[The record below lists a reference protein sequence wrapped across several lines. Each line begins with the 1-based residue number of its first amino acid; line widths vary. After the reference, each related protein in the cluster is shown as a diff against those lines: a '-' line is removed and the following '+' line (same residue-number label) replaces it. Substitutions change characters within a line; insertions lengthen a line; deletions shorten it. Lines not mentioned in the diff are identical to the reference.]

1 MDRKNRIT
9 LLSPPEIDE
18 LYNLPNFNTQDM
30 EFFFSMSDSDHLL
43 IAKYRTIKL
52 KIYFILQLGYFRATH
67 KFYNFKLE
75 DVPTEVAYLANKY
88 FDKNIRNIVDAPYR
102 VIIKSQQEAI
112 LKLHHYTDWSS
123 LLIPKIIGHLAE
135 LIRYH
140 PKAEIAFGELL
151 KYFESERI
159 VIPSY
164 RILQDIFTKVL
175 SNHEAKLDNLIL
187 SIPQNIQSELDKI
200 IGTSETEVDKN
211 KNKEQAKSDIIVELN
226 TIRYDQKDFK
236 YTAAHLEIKKVKKIA
251 PLYKFAKLFLP
262 TLNISKNSIK
272 HYSDLTENYSASRLR
287 KLRKPQ
293 QFLYILCFI
302 YHRYQQFMDNLIITF
317 MYHVNA
323 IIDKGKEYAQDA
335 FTKHSTSL
343 ILDFPN
349 LAKFLKWFPLE
360 DKKQD
365 LTYPELSKKAYKI
378 LPKSQFAIMAQFLEG
393 KIFDKTSAQ
402 WEFYS
407 KTSALLSRYLRPIM
421 LNVDFELFN
430 YKSDLIELIQILKT
444 HYIKKKNPGSLKID
458 INGSEA
464 DLIKEKSIINYLINP
479 EKPGYFDPFRLEFYV
494 YLKMYHNIDKGRLCC
509 NDSISFSDLD
519 YDLVPEELVDKAE
532 EIAAKF
538 GYNKIPIYCDERLD
552 EALENLDKAL
562 VETNTNIGNGVNKYI
577 SIIKNKEGEESWHLL
592 YEAKEP
598 LEDSF
603 FSNLPKIEIA
613 DLIKFIG
620 DHINLW
626 DGFTHIKH
634 KYIKRKKP
642 QVLALNACILA
653 EAFGISIAH
662 MAETSDLNLNLLLS
676 TRQDFIRVDTLL
688 NANDIV
694 SNYIYK
700 LPIFKAWD
708 LLDGETLADSDGK
721 KHPTSDSTIQSRYSR
736 KYVGKGR
743 GISICSL
750 VANHVVVNSRTIGL
764 NEYEGHGLFDMIYGN
779 KSDIIIDYVTGDNH
793 SINPVNFVALDS
805 VDVGYLPSN
814 KNIKDAADNISS
826 SKPTSCYEGLIKPK
840 DQINKSLITSSK
852 KWIVRVLLSLIMQEN
867 TQTSLMRKLSSHDR
881 YARLSS
887 ALYEYNKIF
896 KSTHVLNMINDIN
909 LRKAIKAARNRTEA
923 YHQLQGV
930 IRKVYHG
937 VFKGKR
943 IIDNN
948 VSSHAVRLVA
958 NLIICY
964 NATILN
970 VLYEKLLAANAPKS
984 IIEKFIRISAIAWDH
999 LVFTGRYNFR
1009 KNDSTVNL
1017 EAMIKI
1023 LEEKLN
1029 KMS

>member
-1 MDRKNRIT
+1 MLDRKNRIT
-9 LLSPPEIDE
+9 LLSSPEIDE
-18 LYNLPNFNTQDM
+18 LYNLPNFNRQDM
-30 EFFFSMSDSDHLL
+30 EFFFSLSDDDYLL
-43 IAKYRTIKL
+43 IAKYRTTKL

-75 DVPTEVAYLANKY
+75 DVSAEVAYLTTKY
-88 FDKNIRNIVDAPYR
+88 FDNSVRTIVNSPYR
-102 VIIKSQQEAI
+102 VIIKSQQEVI
-112 LKLHHYTDWSS
+112 LKLHNYTDWSNV
-123 LLIPKIIGHLAE
+123 LISKIMAHLAE
-135 LIRYH
+135 LIRYY
-140 PKAEIAFGELL
+140 PKVEIALSELL

-159 VIPSY
+159 VVPSY

-175 SNHEAKLDNLIL
+175 SNHEVQLNHLIL
-187 SIPQNIQSELDKI
+187 SIPQNIQTELDKI
-200 IGTSETEVDKN
+200 IGTSEDDIDKD
-211 KNKEQAKSDIIVELN
+211 SIIVELN

-236 YTAAHLEIKKVKKIA
+236 YTAANLEIQKVKKIA

-262 TLNISKNSIK
+262 TLNISKNSIR

-317 MYHVNA
+317 QYHVNV
-323 IIDKGKEYAQDA
+323 IMDKGKEYAQDA
-335 FTKHSTSL
+335 FTQHSTSL

-349 LAKFLKWFPLE
+349 LAKFLKWFPAE
-360 DKKQD
+360 DKKQE
-365 LTYPELSKKAYKI
+365 LTYHELSKKAYKI
-378 LPKSQFAIMAQFLEG
+378 LPKSQFEIMALFLEG
-393 KIFDKTSAQ
+393 KIFDKTKAQ

-421 LNVDFELFN
+421 LNVDFEFVN
-430 YKSDLIELIQILKT
+430 YKSDLVELIQILKT
-444 HYIKKKNPGSLKID
+444 HYLNKKSPSSLKID
-458 INGSEA
+458 INSGEA
-464 DLIKEKSIINYLINP
+464 DLIKEKSIIKYLTNP
-479 EKPGYFDPFRLEFYV
+479 EKPNNFDPFRLEFYV
-494 YLKMYHNIDKGRLCC
+494 YLKMHHNISKGRLCC

-519 YDLVPEELVDKAE
+519 YDLVPEALVDDAE

-538 GYNKIPIYCDERLD
+538 GYSKIPIYCDQRLD
-552 EALENLDKAL
+552 DVLESLDKAL
-562 VETNTNIGNGVNKYI
+562 LETNANIANEVNKHIAI
-577 SIIKNKEGEESWHLL
+577 SKNKEGEESWHLL
-592 YEAKEP
+592 YEAKEE
-598 LEDSF
+598 LKDSF

-613 DLIKFIG
+613 DLLKFIG
-620 DHINLW
+620 DYINLW

-634 KYIKRKKP
+634 KYVKRKKP
-642 QVLALNACILA
+642 QLLALNACVLA
-653 EAFGISIAH
+653 EAFGITIPS
-662 MAETSDLNLNLLLS
+662 MAEISDLNLNSLLS
-676 TRQDFIRVDTLL
+676 TRKDFIRVGTLL
-688 NANDIV
+688 STNDIV

-708 LLDGETLADSDGK
+708 LLDGETLADADGK

-750 VANHVVVNSRTIGL
+750 VANHIVVNSKTIGL

-793 SINPVNFVALDS
+793 SINPVNFVVLDS
-805 VDVGYLPSN
+805 VDVGYLPSI
-814 KNIKDAADNISS
+814 KNIKEAADNISS
-826 SKPTSCYEGLIKPK
+826 SRPTSYYEGLIKPK
-840 DQINKSLITSSK
+840 NQINKSLITSNK

-867 TQTSLMRKLSSHDR
+867 TQTSLIRKLSSHDR

-896 KSTHVLNMINDIN
+896 KSMHVLNIINDIN
-909 LRKAIKAARNRTEA
+909 LRKAIKAARNRTES

-948 VSSHAVRLVA
+948 VSAHAVRLVA
-958 NLIICY
+958 NLIISY
-964 NATILN
+964 NSTILN
-970 VLYEKLLAANAPKS
+970 ILYEKLLAAKAPKS
-984 IIEKFIRISAIAWDH
+984 VIEKFVRISPVAWDN
-999 LVFTGRYNFR
+999 LAFTGRYNF
-1009 KNDSTVNL
+1009 KKSDTTVNL
-1017 EAMIKI
+1017 EKMIKI